1 MYHNV
6 GVEIH
11 FPSSFMYLMYVVSYR
26 IANEIKDCIINEKK
40 KMNISI

>member
-40 KMNISI
+40 KK